1 MRYVFFTFNGY
12 SMPMAKRL
20 QDEGNEVVV
29 AQIGR
34 PESLDIDGWQ
44 GEKEEPE
51 VRRRRL
57 SLYDGILDKQDA
69 KKALRDLEW
78 DADRGRN
85 PSATFVVVDHNNLC
99 KFAEKVAALGYS
111 GLLPD
116 TSDYD
121 REKDREA
128 SQEFVKKNYS
138 GQLKVIESQ
147 SLKSADDGIAIVEDS
162 DKLWVLKSHGNL
174 AETIVPKTMSLE
186 LNHAQI
192 IGALRRDAKDYEKGG
207 FLIEQKIRRPI
218 EFTPEIAFWDGEPIY
233 SQVEIECKP
242 IGAGD
247 VGRDGGGAINLVV
260 KTSLRDPISKAFF
273 PEAVFTMAKK
283 RRGLFIFDAGILYD
297 PEAKEYFFTEFAGNR
312 WSWGGAYSEM
322 AMAQLYG
329 KTASNYFESVAKG
342 ENPLR
347 RRFGATVTMYN
358 TIPDLEY
365 ADCQKEGI
373 PVVFDETLASSLNFY
388 QVKAAKD
395 GGLENVG
402 YNDPLFA
409 YISASGDEL
418 KHCIDMTYRAVDA
431 VSFKEV
437 LYRYKGD
444 YLAKNYTSSI
454 PNRLDFLVKQK
465 LIPDIDA

>member
-20 QDEGNEVVV
+20 QDEGNEVLV
-29 AQIGR
+29 AQIAR
-34 PESLDIDGWQ
+34 PDSLGIDGWQ
-44 GEKEEPE
+44 SQKEDPE

-57 SLYDGILDKQDA
+57 SLYDGILDKKDA
-69 KKALRDLEW
+69 EKVLRDLAW

-85 PSATFVVVDHNNLC
+85 QSATFVVADHNNLC
-99 KFAEKVAALGYS
+99 KFAERVARLGYT

-116 TSDYD
+116 TSDYE

-128 SQEFVKKNYS
+128 SQEFVNKHYN

-147 SLKSADDGIAIVEDS
+147 SLKSAEDGIAIVEGS

-192 IGALRRDAKDYEKGG
+192 IGALQREAKDYEKGG
-207 FLIEQKIRRPI
+207 FLIEQKIRQPI

-260 KTSLRDPISKAFF
+260 KTSLRDEISKRFF
-273 PEAVFTMAKK
+273 PEAVFAMAKK
-283 RRGLFIFDAGILYD
+283 RKGLFIFDAGILYD
-297 PEAKEYFFTEFAGNR
+297 PETKAYFFTEFAGNR

-347 RRFGATVTMYN
+347 RKFGATVTMYN
-358 TIPDLEY
+358 TIPDLDH

-373 PVVFDETLASSLNFY
+373 PVVFDEALARNLNFY
-388 QVKAAKD
+388 QIKASED
-395 GGLENVG
+395 GGVENVG

-409 YISASGDEL
+409 YISGSGDDL

-437 LYRYKGD
+437 LYRYKVD
-444 YLAKNYTSSI
+444 YLSKDYSSSI
-454 PNRLDFLVKQK
+454 PNRLDFLTKQK
-465 LIPDIDA
+465 LIQPID